1 MKILSKDPEIGT
13 KAKENVNLIKKLTED
28 ILSLPIDVRER
39 QLKVVGS
46 LDESYP
52 IRDAE
57 RLFSF
62 DSTNRPV
69 EMHIYQEE
77 QEDNTKNNES
87 TLEFQQEKYDSK
99 AKSKQSRPFKP
110 ALYME

>member
-1 MKILSKDPEIGT
+1 M
-13 KAKENVNLIKKLTED
+13 
-28 ILSLPIDVRER
+28 
-39 QLKVVGS
+39 GS

-77 QEDNTKNNES
+77 QEDNTKNNEN

-99 AKSKQSRPFKP
+99 TKSKQSRPFKP
-110 ALYME
+110 ALYRMKIDMTLYTDISSRVSNRFAYSVLHV